1 MKPITRNALALILGL
16 MTMGPVIAQ
25 AGDIPWSSLSA
36 DEQRILSRAHGNWDQ
51 LPTERQQRLLNG
63 AHRWQEMNPQQ
74 REQAR
79 ERWQERRDSKG
90 DRRYRD

>member
-1 MKPITRNALALILGL
+1 MKPITRRPIILILGL
-16 MTMGPVIAQ
+16 SLLGLGHAAAW

-36 DEQRILSRAHGNWDQ
+36 DEQRTLSKARNNWDQ
-51 LPTERQQRLLNG
+51 LPTERQQRLLDG

-79 ERWQERRDSKG
+79 DRWEQRREERG
-90 DRRYRD
+90 DRR